1 MRKQSAQQVYFRPF
15 FFWLHPMTCGILVSD
30 QGWNLYILQWKL
42 GVLTAGL
49 PGKSQLTSF
58 ERDQTVDA
66 TLPVQEGL
74 PLRATP
80 HFAMPLGGVNVL
92 ALH

>member
-1 MRKQSAQQVYFRPF
+1 
-15 FFWLHPMTCGILVSD
+15 MTCGILVSD
-30 QGWNLYILQWKL
+30 QGWNLHILQWKL

-66 TLPVQEGL
+66 TLLVQEGL

-80 HFAMPLGGVNVL
+80 TLCNAIRWGECASPPLSLVL
-92 ALH
+92 